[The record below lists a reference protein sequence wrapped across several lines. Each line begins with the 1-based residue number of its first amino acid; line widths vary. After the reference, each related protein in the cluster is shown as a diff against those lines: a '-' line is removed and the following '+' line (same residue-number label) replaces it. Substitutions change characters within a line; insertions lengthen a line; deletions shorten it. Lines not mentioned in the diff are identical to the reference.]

1 MPTEPSQQIEG
12 KNFSKNV
19 SKNRVPVAMQVWICL
34 ASLRCSLGSIS
45 TGFEDN
51 APNLTQQTSGQPHY
65 IL

>member
-1 MPTEPSQQIEG
+1 
-12 KNFSKNV
+12 V